1 VDIPRKLQHCR
12 ASGKTR
18 SAGPDGDPGA
28 SSFQNLL
35 EQTHVLGSA
44 VNLTAFGS
52 PGRLEH
58 GQVDRATAAFA
69 SEVLQ

>member
-1 VDIPRKLQHCR
+1 
-12 ASGKTR
+12 
-18 SAGPDGDPGA
+18 
-28 SSFQNLL
+28 
-35 EQTHVLGSA
+35 LGSA

-69 SEVLQ
+69 SEVLP